1 MKNPSLKYQLFDLT
15 PQKFEEF
22 CADLLNAE
30 YQFDKFFLTDG
41 PNDQGVDILA
51 LKGIKKLA
59 VQIKHRYKIPVGQL
73 EREIERYKPLLE
85 FHHEFIYLTS
95 AILPKEAIK
104 KLESD
109 KVKILSQNEIFELL
123 DKHTDVAQRYF
134 TVVERKIKKT
144 RQWFSASVIGAIISL
159 ILSLSTFFLE
169 NKEKDKP
176 LTERIDNVEQALKGI
191 KGLEKDLESIKSD
204 MIETDLENK
213 KILAEY
219 EKMKGLEDIVNE
231 KKESLNIVLN
241 YQPWYKTALNYFLG
255 IITGIFTSIVASI
268 LYERWKLRKELNK

>member
-15 PQKFEEF
+15 PQNFEEF